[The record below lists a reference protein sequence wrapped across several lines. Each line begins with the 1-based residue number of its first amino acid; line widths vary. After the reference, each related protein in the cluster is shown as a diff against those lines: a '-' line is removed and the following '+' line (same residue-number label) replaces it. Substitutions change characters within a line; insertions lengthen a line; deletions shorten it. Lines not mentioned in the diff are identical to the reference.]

1 MIRGNLFKIKSSKLR
16 PYRCGKNVTGR
27 YFQFPL
33 GQTYILVANIKK
45 KKKVRNL
52 IVL

>member
-45 KKKVRNL
+45 KKVRNL